1 MSNGPSRAWSCEP
14 CCPRFC
20 SGESTH
26 LCVCSALARVAE
38 PKVLKNIP
46 EHDQF
51 TLSLLGFAQSRVM
64 NHFCTHSPTLVLAKA
79 VASLLHLERLS
90 PWISKVWC
98 AGLLVTP
105 PVLKQ
110 GSSGWQNKLVVWW
123 GHGWRQLKWFV
134 ALPWIFPYQICS
146 VYLEKHSSSNCQH
159 YKHYLASKKLQAL
172 LSASKIESFTE
183 EHQLKGLHQRF
194 QKLPLLWG
202 YVHHL

>member
-1 MSNGPSRAWSCEP
+1 M
-14 CCPRFC
+14 
-20 SGESTH
+20 H
-26 LCVCSALARVAE
+26 CSAFIASSGDKQNLFSVVCVAIWAMDLHGPDPVSPAVPGSLLGRAPTFVSVLPWLVWLN
-38 PKVLKNIP
+38 PKCWRISQS
-46 EHDQF
+46 DQF
-51 TLSLLGFAQSRVM
+51 PLSLLGFAQSRVM

-159 YKHYLASKKLQAL
+159 YKHDLASKKLQAL
-172 LSASKIESFTE
+172 LSASK
-183 EHQLKGLHQRF
+183 
-194 QKLPLLWG
+194 
-202 YVHHL
+202 